1 MYSITTEYCNK
12 EFKIQWKEIKG
23 VDLGNKGK
31 PEEGTLIYLTLPS
44 KCLMIAQFYVTGACF
59 RKGILLLCLTFFLP
73 LKNNL
78 IKSRKPRASTL
89 QSQRFIFQG
98 GLKIIWS
105 FLNMPP
111 DYPFGVLLSYYASW
125 NNFYLGF
132 PLIIKMFIVDEM

>member
-1 MYSITTEYCNK
+1 MYSITTDYSNE
-12 EFKIQWKEIKG
+12 EFKTQWKEIKG

-44 KCLMIAQFYVTGACF
+44 KCLMIAQFYETGTCF

-98 GLKIIWS
+98 NLKIWS
-105 FLNMPP
+105 FLNMP
-111 DYPFGVLLSYYASW
+111 DYPYGVILSYYASW

-132 PLIIKMFIVDEM
+132 SSIIKMFIVDEM